1 MIRKAERGQSCPTQ
15 AIESLQSPYRGFEAS
30 PYFFIQRHK
39 VEIFAGLC
47 AEGRAANRE
56 TADEI
61 MNRLEAKE
69 NYIPSSESTRREYRN
84 LLLKEYRGYIS
95 SRADKGAKIG
105 IRPPCDAGLHVKGVF
120 PLMTI

>member
-1 MIRKAERGQSCPTQ
+1 
-15 AIESLQSPYRGFEAS
+15 
-30 PYFFIQRHK
+30 

-69 NYIPSSESTRREYRN
+69 NYIPSSESTRREYRH

-95 SRADKGAKIG
+95 SRADKGAK
-105 IRPPCDAGLHVKGVF
+105 
-120 PLMTI
+120 